1 MTRAVLDPL
10 RDPVVRLSQA
20 GPEAGAPKPATLRH
34 TMARTP
40 AAPLQTTPLH
50 ARHLALGA
58 RMTPF
63 GGWDMPVRYGGIAEE
78 HQAVR
83 TAAGLFDVSHMG
95 EVEIAGDDALAAV
108 QRIASNDAG
117 RLVPGRAQYSA
128 LTTPEGT
135 VVDDLL
141 VYQLAAGHYLL
152 VINAA
157 NIAKDVAWIREQ
169 IGAAG
174 DAAAVNVSS
183 RYALIALQGPR
194 AVEILQLLTAV
205 EVDGIEYYTFANGE
219 VANVRA
225 TISRTGYTGEDGFEL
240 FVPPRQ
246 ADTVWSALLDAGGPH
261 GLRPAGLGARDT
273 LRLEAGM
280 RLYGNDMD
288 ETTTLLE
295 AGLGWT
301 VGWDKESFIG
311 RDALLAQKQ
320 SGPRRK
326 LVGFEMLDRGIARH
340 GHEVCAGSERVG
352 RVTSGTLTPYLR
364 KAVGMAYVPV
374 ELAQRDTELSID
386 VRGRRLRARVVR
398 MPFYRRSSRESA
410 P

>member
-1 MTRAVLDPL
+1 M
-10 RDPVVRLSQA
+10 VRNTADSLQA
-20 GPEAGAPKPATLRH
+20 
-34 TMARTP
+34 
-40 AAPLQTTPLH
+40 TPLH

-63 GGWDMPVRYGGIAEE
+63 GGWDMPVHYGSIGEE

-108 QRIASNDAG
+108 QRIASNDA
-117 RLVPGRAQYSA
+117 RKLEPGRAQYSA

-152 VINAA
+152 VVNAA
-157 NIAKDVAWIREQ
+157 NIAKDVAWIRQ
-169 IGAAG
+169 HIAAAG
-174 DAAAVNVSS
+174 DAVAINTSG

-194 AVEILQLLTAV
+194 APAILQLLTAV

-219 VANVRA
+219 VAGVRA

-240 FVPPRQ
+240 FVPPQQ
-246 ADTVWSALLDAGGPH
+246 ADTVWSALLDAGGAQ

-280 RLYGNDMD
+280 RLHGRDMD
-288 ETTTLLE
+288 ETTTLIE

-301 VGWDKESFIG
+301 VGWDKEAFIG
-311 RDALLAQKQ
+311 REPLLDQKRT
-320 SGPRRK
+320 GPSRR
-326 LVGFEMLDRGIARH
+326 LVGFEMLEPGIARH
-340 GHEVCAGSERVG
+340 DCAVYAGADRIG
-352 RVTSGTLTPYLR
+352 RVTSGTLTPFLQ
-364 KAVGMAYVPV
+364 KAIGMAYVPV
-374 ELAQRDTELSID
+374 ELAARGTELVID
-386 VRGRRLRARVVR
+386 VRGRRLRARVVP
-398 MPFYRRSSRESA
+398 MPFYRRPSQGAA

>member
-1 MTRAVLDPL
+1 
-10 RDPVVRLSQA
+10 
-20 GPEAGAPKPATLRH
+20 
-34 TMARTP
+34 MARTP
-40 AAPLQTTPLH
+40 ADALQITPLH
-50 ARHLALGA
+50 ARHRALGA

-63 GGWDMPVRYGGIAEE
+63 GGWDMPLQYSGIAEE
-78 HQAVR
+78 HRAVR

-108 QRIASNDAG
+108 QRIASNDA
-117 RLVPGRAQYSA
+117 RKLQPGRAQYSA

-157 NIAKDVAWIREQ
+157 NIAKDVAWIRKE
-169 IGAAG
+169 IAPAG
-174 DAAAVNVSS
+174 DAVAVNASS

-194 AVEILQLLTAV
+194 AAAILQALTGV
-205 EVDGIEYYTFANGE
+205 ELDGIEYYTFANGE

-240 FVPPRQ
+240 FVPPAQ
-246 ADTVWSALLDAGGPH
+246 ADAVWSTLLAAGGSE
-261 GLRPAGLGARDT
+261 GLLPAGLGARDT

-280 RLYGNDMD
+280 RLSGQDMD
-288 ETTTLLE
+288 ETTTLIE

-311 RDALLAQKQ
+311 REALVEQKRT
-320 SGPRRK
+320 GPARK

-340 GHEVCAGSERVG
+340 GHAVHAGTDRVG
-352 RVTSGTLTPYLR
+352 RVTSGTLTPFLQ

-374 ELAQRDTELSID
+374 ELAARDTELSID

-398 MPFYRRSSRESA
+398 MPFYRRSSRGSA

>member
-1 MTRAVLDPL
+1 
-10 RDPVVRLSQA
+10 
-20 GPEAGAPKPATLRH
+20 
-34 TMARTP
+34 MANTP
-40 AAPLQTTPLH
+40 ADTLQTTPLH
-50 ARHLALGA
+50 ARHRALGA

-63 GGWDMPVRYGGIAEE
+63 GGWDMPLQYSGIAEE
-78 HQAVR
+78 HRAVR

-108 QRIASNDAG
+108 QRIASNDA
-117 RLVPGRAQYSA
+117 RKLEPGRAQYSA
-128 LTTPEGT
+128 LTTPAGT
-135 VVDDLL
+135 VVDDVL

-157 NIAKDVAWIREQ
+157 NIAKDVAWIRKG
-169 IGAAG
+169 IAAAG
-174 DAAAVNVSS
+174 DAVAVNASS

-194 AVEILQLLTAV
+194 AAAILQGLTAV
-205 EVDGIEYYTFANGE
+205 ELDGVAYYTFANGE

-240 FVPPRQ
+240 FVPPAQ
-246 ADTVWSALLDAGGPH
+246 ADTVWSTLLAAGGSE
-261 GLRPAGLGARDT
+261 GLLPAGLGARDT

-280 RLYGNDMD
+280 RLSGQDMD
-288 ETTTLLE
+288 ETTTLIE

-301 VGWDKESFIG
+301 VGWDKASFVG
-311 RDALLAQKQ
+311 REALLEQKRT
-320 SGPRRK
+320 GPARR

-340 GHEVCAGSERVG
+340 DHAVYAGADRVG
-352 RVTSGTLTPYLR
+352 RVTSGTLTPFLQ

-374 ELAQRDTELSID
+374 ELAARDTELSID

-398 MPFYRRSSRESA
+398 MPFYRRPREGSA

>member
-1 MTRAVLDPL
+1 
-10 RDPVVRLSQA
+10 
-20 GPEAGAPKPATLRH
+20 
-34 TMARTP
+34 MAHTP
-40 AAPLQTTPLH
+40 ADTLQTTPLH
-50 ARHLALGA
+50 ARHRALGA

-63 GGWDMPVRYGGIAEE
+63 GGWDMPLQYSGIAEE
-78 HQAVR
+78 HRAVR

-108 QRIASNDAG
+108 QHIASNDA
-117 RLVPGRAQYSA
+117 RKLEPGRAQYSA
-128 LTTPEGT
+128 LTTPAGT
-135 VVDDLL
+135 VVDDVL

-157 NIAKDVAWIREQ
+157 NIAKDVAWIRKG
-169 IGAAG
+169 IAAAG
-174 DAAAVNVSS
+174 DAVAVNASS

-194 AVEILQLLTAV
+194 AAAILQGLTAV
-205 EVDGIEYYTFANGE
+205 ELDGVAYYTFANGE

-240 FVPPRQ
+240 FVPPAQ
-246 ADTVWSALLDAGGPH
+246 ADTVWSTLLAAGGSE
-261 GLRPAGLGARDT
+261 GLLPAGLGARDT

-280 RLYGNDMD
+280 RLSGQDMD
-288 ETTTLLE
+288 ETTTLIE

-301 VGWDKESFIG
+301 VGWDKASFVG
-311 RDALLAQKQ
+311 REALLEQKRT
-320 SGPRRK
+320 GPARR

-340 GHEVCAGSERVG
+340 DHAVYAGADRVG
-352 RVTSGTLTPYLR
+352 RVTSGTLTPFLQ

-374 ELAQRDTELSID
+374 ELAARDTELSID

-398 MPFYRRSSRESA
+398 MPFYRRPREGSA

>member
-1 MTRAVLDPL
+1 
-10 RDPVVRLSQA
+10 
-20 GPEAGAPKPATLRH
+20 
-34 TMARTP
+34 MARTP
-40 AAPLQTTPLH
+40 ADALQITPLH
-50 ARHLALGA
+50 ARHRALGA

-63 GGWDMPVRYGGIAEE
+63 GGWDMPLQYSGIAEE
-78 HQAVR
+78 HRAVR

-108 QRIASNDAG
+108 QRIASNDA
-117 RLVPGRAQYSA
+117 RKLQPGRAQYSA

-157 NIAKDVAWIREQ
+157 NIAKDVAWIRKE
-169 IGAAG
+169 IAPAG
-174 DAAAVNVSS
+174 DAVAVNASS

-194 AVEILQLLTAV
+194 AAAILQALTAV
-205 EVDGIEYYTFANGE
+205 ELDGIEYYTFANGE

-240 FVPPRQ
+240 FVPPAQ
-246 ADTVWSALLDAGGPH
+246 ADAVWTALLAAGGSE
-261 GLRPAGLGARDT
+261 GLLPAGLGARDT

-280 RLYGNDMD
+280 RLSGQDMD
-288 ETTTLLE
+288 ETTTLIE

-311 RDALLAQKQ
+311 REALLEQKRT
-320 SGPRRK
+320 GPARK

-340 GHEVCAGSERVG
+340 DHAVYAGADRVG
-352 RVTSGTLTPYLR
+352 RVTSGTLTPSLQ

-374 ELAQRDTELSID
+374 ELAARDTELSID

-398 MPFYRRSSRESA
+398 MPFYRRSSRGSA

>member
-1 MTRAVLDPL
+1 
-10 RDPVVRLSQA
+10 
-20 GPEAGAPKPATLRH
+20 
-34 TMARTP
+34 MAHTP
-40 AAPLQTTPLH
+40 ADTLQTTPLH
-50 ARHLALGA
+50 ARHRALGA

-63 GGWDMPVRYGGIAEE
+63 GGWDMPLQYSGIAEE
-78 HQAVR
+78 HRAVR

-108 QRIASNDAG
+108 QRIASNDA
-117 RLVPGRAQYSA
+117 RKLEPGRAQYSA
-128 LTTPEGT
+128 LTTPAGT
-135 VVDDLL
+135 VVDDVL

-157 NIAKDVAWIREQ
+157 NIAKDVAWIRKG

-174 DAAAVNVSS
+174 DAVAVNASS

-194 AVEILQLLTAV
+194 AAAILQGLTAV
-205 EVDGIEYYTFANGE
+205 ELDGVAYYTFANGE

-240 FVPPRQ
+240 FVPPAQ
-246 ADTVWSALLDAGGPH
+246 ADTVWSTLLAAGGSE
-261 GLRPAGLGARDT
+261 GLLPAGLGARDT

-280 RLYGNDMD
+280 RLSGQDMD
-288 ETTTLLE
+288 ETTTLIE

-301 VGWDKESFIG
+301 VGWEKASFVG
-311 RDALLAQKQ
+311 REALLEQKRT
-320 SGPRRK
+320 GPARR

-340 GHEVCAGSERVG
+340 DHAVYAGADRVG
-352 RVTSGTLTPYLR
+352 RVTSGTLTPFLQ

-374 ELAQRDTELSID
+374 ELAARDTELSID

-398 MPFYRRSSRESA
+398 MPFYRRPREGSA

>member
-1 MTRAVLDPL
+1 
-10 RDPVVRLSQA
+10 
-20 GPEAGAPKPATLRH
+20 
-34 TMARTP
+34 MARTP
-40 AAPLQTTPLH
+40 ADSLQTTPLH
-50 ARHLALGA
+50 GRHVALGA

-63 GGWDMPVRYGGIAEE
+63 GGWDMPLQYSGIADE

-108 QRIASNDAG
+108 QHITSNDAR
-117 RLVPGRAQYSA
+117 RLEPGRAQYSA

-157 NIAKDVAWIREQ
+157 NIPKDVAWIRER
-169 IGAAG
+169 IAAAG
-174 DAAAVNVSS
+174 DAVAVNASS
-183 RYALIALQGPR
+183 RYALVALQGPR
-194 AVEILQLLTAV
+194 SVEILQLLTAV
-205 EVDGIEYYTFANGE
+205 ELDGIEYYTFASGE
-219 VANVRA
+219 VAGVRA

-240 FVPPRQ
+240 FVPPAQ
-246 ADTVWSALLDAGGPH
+246 AETVWSALLAAGDAH

-280 RLYGNDMD
+280 RLCGTDMD

-301 VGWDKESFIG
+301 VGWDKASFIG
-311 RDALLAQKQ
+311 REALLAQKR
-320 SGPRRK
+320 SGPKRK
-326 LVGFEMLDRGIARH
+326 LIGFEMLDRGIARH
-340 GHEVCAGSERVG
+340 GHAVHAGADRVG
-352 RVTSGTLTPYLR
+352 RVTSGTVTPHLR
-364 KAVGMAYVPV
+364 KAIGMAYVPV
-374 ELAQRDTELSID
+374 ELAARDTELSID

-398 MPFYRRSSRESA
+398 MPFYRRSSRDSA
-410 P
+410 L

>member
-1 MTRAVLDPL
+1 
-10 RDPVVRLSQA
+10 
-20 GPEAGAPKPATLRH
+20 
-34 TMARTP
+34 MARTP
-40 AAPLQTTPLH
+40 ADSLQTTPLH
-50 ARHLALGA
+50 ARHVALGA

-63 GGWDMPVRYGGIAEE
+63 GGWDMPLQYSGIADE

-108 QRIASNDAG
+108 QHITSNDAG
-117 RLVPGRAQYSA
+117 RLAPGRAQYSA

-157 NIAKDVAWIREQ
+157 NIAKDVAWIRRQ
-169 IGAAG
+169 IASAG
-174 DAAAVNVSS
+174 DAAAVNASS

-194 AVEILQLLTAV
+194 SVEILRLLSTV
-205 EVDGIEYYTFANGE
+205 ELDGVEYYTFASGE
-219 VANVRA
+219 VAGVRA

-240 FVPPRQ
+240 FVPPAQ
-246 ADTVWSALLDAGGPH
+246 AETVWSALLAAGGAH

-280 RLYGNDMD
+280 RLCGTDMD

-301 VGWDKESFIG
+301 VGWEKESFIG
-311 RDALLAQKQ
+311 RDALLAQKRT
-320 SGPRRK
+320 GPSRK
-326 LVGFEMLDRGIARH
+326 LVGFEMLDRGVARH
-340 GHEVCAGSERVG
+340 GHAVHAGPDRVG
-352 RVTSGTLTPYLR
+352 RVTSGTVTPYLR
-364 KAVGMAYVPV
+364 KAVGMAYVPID
-374 ELAQRDTELSID
+374 LAARDTELSID

-398 MPFYRRSSRESA
+398 MPFYRRSSREFA
-410 P
+410 R

>member
-1 MTRAVLDPL
+1 
-10 RDPVVRLSQA
+10 
-20 GPEAGAPKPATLRH
+20 
-34 TMARTP
+34 
-40 AAPLQTTPLH
+40 
-50 ARHLALGA
+50 
-58 RMTPF
+58 
-63 GGWDMPVRYGGIAEE
+63 MPVQYTGIAEE

-83 TAAGLFDVSHMG
+83 AAAGLFDVSHMG

-117 RLVPGRAQYSA
+117 KLEPGRAQYSA

-152 VINAA
+152 VVNAA
-157 NIAKDVAWIREQ
+157 NIAKDVAWIRRQ

-174 DAAAVNVSS
+174 DAVAVNTSS

-194 AVEILQLLTAV
+194 AVAILQLLTAV
-205 EVDGIEYYTFANGE
+205 ELDAIEYYTFASGE
-219 VANVRA
+219 VAGVRA

-240 FVPPRQ
+240 FVPPQQ
-246 ADTVWSALLDAGGPH
+246 AAAVWSALLDAGGAH

-280 RLYGNDMD
+280 RLYGQDMD
-288 ETTTLLE
+288 ETTTLIE

-301 VGWDKESFIG
+301 VGWDKEAFIG
-311 RDALLAQKQ
+311 REALLAQKRT
-320 SGPRRK
+320 GPSRR
-326 LVGFEMLDRGIARH
+326 LVGFEMLERGIARH
-340 GHEVCAGSERVG
+340 GCAVHAGADRVG
-352 RVTSGTLTPYLR
+352 RVTSGTLTPFLQ

-374 ELAQRDTELSID
+374 ELAARDTELSID
-386 VRGRRLRARVVR
+386 IRGRRLRARVVP
-398 MPFYRRSSRESA
+398 MPFYRRPSQESA